1 MNIIHTADWHLGQT
15 FFGYERYREH
25 EVFLNWICDVIKE
38 REIDLLLIAG
48 DIFDSPNPSAEAQRM
63 FYSFLTKITNENRG
77 LQIILTA
84 GNHDSAARLEA
95 PNSLL
100 GVFNTTVS
108 GVVHYKNG
116 EIDYERMIVP
126 LKKGGCCLA
135 VPYLRLS
142 DLPEAENYS
151 EGVALLYNEL
161 YRRAKEMGY
170 SPVVAMGHLQA
181 SGAEVSVGDSSEY
194 AIIGGMEGIDAQ
206 FANEGIIY
214 TALGHL
220 HREQQVHKRANV
232 RYSGAPLPMSFAE
245 KRNSQSVTQ
254 IIIDDGGC
262 CDISLI
268 PFDVPVKLKSV
279 PSKAAPI
286 EDVIRALAEL
296 PDGNINENS
305 PFLEVNVLVKTVD
318 PTLRQQI
325 EDALVGKSIRLAR
338 IVATSTAIENGEQ
351 SAPMTYDDFKC
362 KNPIEIMQEI
372 YRKRCDG
379 EEMTEE
385 LLEKLNEV
393 IKEIQNEDIGNKGM

>member
-1 MNIIHTADWHLGQT
+1 MKIIHTADWHLGQT

-25 EVFLNWICDVIKE
+25 EVFLNWLCDVIKE

-63 FYSFLTKITNENRG
+63 FYSFLTKITNENKE

-100 GVFNTTVS
+100 GVFNTTIS
-108 GVVHYKNG
+108 GVVHYKNDG
-116 EIDYERMIVP
+116 IDYDRMIVP

-135 VPYLRLS
+135 VPYLRSS
-142 DLPEAENYS
+142 DLPKAENYS

-161 YRRAKEMGY
+161 YCRAKEMGH

-245 KRNSQSVTQ
+245 KKNSQSVTQ
-254 IIIDDGGC
+254 IIIDSEG

-286 EDVIRALAEL
+286 EDVVRVLAEL
-296 PDGNINENS
+296 PDGKINDNS
-305 PFLEVNVLVKTVD
+305 PFLEVNILVKTVD

-325 EDALVGKSIRLAR
+325 EDALVGKSVRLAR
-338 IVATSTAIENGEQ
+338 IVATSTAIQNGEQ
-351 SAPMTYDDFKC
+351 IAPMTYDDFKC

-372 YRKRCDG
+372 YRKKCDG

-393 IKEIQNEDIGNKGM
+393 IKEVQNEDISNKGM

>member
-1 MNIIHTADWHLGQT
+1 MKIIHTADWHLGQT

-25 EVFLNWICDVIKE
+25 EVFLNWLCDVIKE

-63 FYSFLTKITNENRG
+63 FYSFLTKITNENKE

-100 GVFNTTVS
+100 GVFNTTIS
-108 GVVHYKNG
+108 GVVHYKNDG
-116 EIDYERMIVP
+116 IDYDRMIVP

-135 VPYLRLS
+135 VPYLRSS

-161 YRRAKEMGY
+161 YRRAKEMGH

-245 KRNSQSVTQ
+245 KKNSQSVTQ
-254 IIIDDGGC
+254 IIIDSEG

-286 EDVIRALAEL
+286 EDVVRVLAEL
-296 PDGNINENS
+296 PDGKINDNS
-305 PFLEVNVLVKTVD
+305 PFLEVNILVKTVD

-325 EDALVGKSIRLAR
+325 EDALVGKSVRLAR
-338 IVATSTAIENGEQ
+338 IVATSTAIQNGEQ
-351 SAPMTYDDFKC
+351 IAPMTYDDFKC

-372 YRKRCDG
+372 YRKKCDG

-393 IKEIQNEDIGNKGM
+393 IKEVQNEDISNKGM

>member
-151 EGVALLYNEL
+151 EGVAQLYNEL

-194 AIIGGMEGIDAQ
+194 AIIGGMEGIDAK

-254 IIIDDGGC
+254 IIIDDGG

-325 EDALVGKSIRLAR
+325 EDALVGKSVRLAR

>member
-1 MNIIHTADWHLGQT
+1 MKIIHTADWHLGQT

-25 EVFLNWICDVIKE
+25 EVFLNWLCDVIKE

-63 FYSFLTKITNENRG
+63 FYSFLTKITNENKE

-100 GVFNTTVS
+100 GVFNTTIS
-108 GVVHYKNG
+108 GVVHYKNDG
-116 EIDYERMIVP
+116 IDYDRMIVP

-135 VPYLRLS
+135 VPYLRSS
-142 DLPEAENYS
+142 DLPKAENYS

-161 YRRAKEMGY
+161 YCRAKEMGH

-245 KRNSQSVTQ
+245 KKNSQSVTQ
-254 IIIDDGGC
+254 IIIDSEG

-286 EDVIRALAEL
+286 EDVVRALAEL
-296 PDGNINENS
+296 PDGKINDNS
-305 PFLEVNVLVKTVD
+305 PFLEVNILVKTVD

-325 EDALVGKSIRLAR
+325 EDALVGKSVRLAR

-351 SAPMTYDDFKC
+351 IAPMTYDDFKC

-372 YRKRCDG
+372 YRKKCDG

-393 IKEIQNEDIGNKGM
+393 IKEVQNEDISNKGM

>member
-1 MNIIHTADWHLGQT
+1 MKIIHTADWHLGQT

-25 EVFLNWICDVIKE
+25 EVFLNWLCDVIKE

-63 FYSFLTKITNENRG
+63 FYSFLTKITNENKE

-100 GVFNTTVS
+100 GVFNTTIS
-108 GVVHYKNG
+108 GVVHYKNDG
-116 EIDYERMIVP
+116 IDYERMIVP

-135 VPYLRLS
+135 VPYLRSS
-142 DLPEAENYS
+142 DLPKAENYS
-151 EGVALLYNEL
+151 EGVAQLYNEL
-161 YRRAKEMGY
+161 YCRAKEMGH

-245 KRNSQSVTQ
+245 KKNSQSVTQ
-254 IIIDDGGC
+254 IIIDSEG

-286 EDVIRALAEL
+286 EDVVRALAEL

-325 EDALVGKSIRLAR
+325 EDALVGKSVRLAR
-338 IVATSTAIENGEQ
+338 IVATSTAIQNGELI
-351 SAPMTYDDFKC
+351 APMTYDDFKC

-372 YRKRCDG
+372 YRKKCDG

-393 IKEIQNEDIGNKGM
+393 IKEVQNEDISNKGM

>member
-1 MNIIHTADWHLGQT
+1 MKIIHTADWHLGQT

-25 EVFLNWICDVIKE
+25 EVFLNWLCDVIKE

-63 FYSFLTKITNENRG
+63 FYSFLTKITNENKE

-100 GVFNTTVS
+100 GVFNTTIS
-108 GVVHYKNG
+108 GVVHYKNDG
-116 EIDYERMIVP
+116 IDYDRMIVP

-135 VPYLRLS
+135 VPYLRSS

-161 YRRAKEMGY
+161 YRRAKEMGH

-245 KRNSQSVTQ
+245 KKNSQSVTQ
-254 IIIDDGGC
+254 IIIDSEG

-286 EDVIRALAEL
+286 EDVVRALAEL
-296 PDGNINENS
+296 PDGKINDNS
-305 PFLEVNVLVKTVD
+305 PFLEVNILVKTVD

-325 EDALVGKSIRLAR
+325 EDALVGKSVRLAR
-338 IVATSTAIENGEQ
+338 IVATSTAIQNGEQ
-351 SAPMTYDDFKC
+351 IAPMTYDDFKC

-372 YRKRCDG
+372 YRKKCDG

-393 IKEIQNEDIGNKGM
+393 IKEVQNEDISNKGM

>member
-181 SGAEVSVGDSSEY
+181 SGTEVSVGDSSEY

-262 CDISLI
+262 DISLI

-325 EDALVGKSIRLAR
+325 EDALVGKSVRLAR

>member
-38 REIDLLLIAG
+38 RDIDLLLIAG

-262 CDISLI
+262 DISLI

-325 EDALVGKSIRLAR
+325 EDALVGKSVRLAR

>member
-1 MNIIHTADWHLGQT
+1 MKIIHTADWHLGQT

-25 EVFLNWICDVIKE
+25 EVFLNWLCDVIKE

-63 FYSFLTKITNENRG
+63 FYSFLTKITNENKE

-100 GVFNTTVS
+100 GVFNTTIS
-108 GVVHYKNG
+108 GVVHYKNDG
-116 EIDYERMIVP
+116 IDYDRMIVP

-135 VPYLRLS
+135 VPYLRSS

-161 YRRAKEMGY
+161 YCRAKEMGH

-245 KRNSQSVTQ
+245 KKNSQSVTQ
-254 IIIDDGGC
+254 IIIDSEG

-286 EDVIRALAEL
+286 EDVVRALAEL
-296 PDGNINENS
+296 PDGKINDNS
-305 PFLEVNVLVKTVD
+305 PFLEVNILVKTVD

-325 EDALVGKSIRLAR
+325 EDALVGKSVRLAR
-338 IVATSTAIENGEQ
+338 IVATSTAIQNGEHI
-351 SAPMTYDDFKC
+351 APMTYDDFKC

-372 YRKRCDG
+372 YRKKCDG

-393 IKEIQNEDIGNKGM
+393 IKEVQNEDIGNKGM

>member
-1 MNIIHTADWHLGQT
+1 MKIIHTADWHLGQT

-25 EVFLNWICDVIKE
+25 EVFLNWLCDVIKE

-63 FYSFLTKITNENRG
+63 FYSFLTKITNENKE

-100 GVFNTTVS
+100 GVFNTTIS
-108 GVVHYKNG
+108 GVVHYKNDG
-116 EIDYERMIVP
+116 IDYDRMIVP

-161 YRRAKEMGY
+161 YCRAKEMGH

-245 KRNSQSVTQ
+245 KKNSQSVTQ
-254 IIIDDGGC
+254 IIIDSEG

-286 EDVIRALAEL
+286 EDVVRALAEL
-296 PDGNINENS
+296 PDGKINDNS
-305 PFLEVNVLVKTVD
+305 PFLEVNILVKTVD

-325 EDALVGKSIRLAR
+325 EDALVGKSVRLAR
-338 IVATSTAIENGEQ
+338 IVATSTAIQNGELI
-351 SAPMTYDDFKC
+351 APMTYDDFKC

-372 YRKRCDG
+372 YRKKCDG

-393 IKEIQNEDIGNKGM
+393 IKEVQNEDISNKGM

>member
-1 MNIIHTADWHLGQT
+1 MKIIHTADWHLGQT

-25 EVFLNWICDVIKE
+25 EVFLNWLCDVIKE

-100 GVFNTTVS
+100 GVFNTTIS
-108 GVVHYKNG
+108 GVVHYKNDG
-116 EIDYERMIVP
+116 IDYDRMIVP

-161 YRRAKEMGY
+161 YCRAKEMGH

-254 IIIDDGGC
+254 IIIDSEG

-286 EDVIRALAEL
+286 EDVVRALAEL
-296 PDGNINENS
+296 PDGKINDNS
-305 PFLEVNVLVKTVD
+305 PFLEVNILVKTLD

-325 EDALVGKSIRLAR
+325 EDALVGKSVRLAR
-338 IVATSTAIENGEQ
+338 IVATSTAIESGEQ
-351 SAPMTYDDFKC
+351 IAPITYDDFKC

-372 YRKRCDG
+372 YRKKCDG

-393 IKEIQNEDIGNKGM
+393 IKEVQNEDIGNKGM

>member
-1 MNIIHTADWHLGQT
+1 MKIIHTADWHLGQT

-25 EVFLNWICDVIKE
+25 EVFLNWLCNVIKE

-63 FYSFLTKITNENRG
+63 FYSFLTKITNENKE

-100 GVFNTTVS
+100 GVFNTTIS
-108 GVVHYKNG
+108 GVVHYKNDG
-116 EIDYERMIVP
+116 IDYDRMIVP

-135 VPYLRLS
+135 VPYLRSS

-161 YRRAKEMGY
+161 YRRAKEMGH

-245 KRNSQSVTQ
+245 KKNSQSVTQ
-254 IIIDDGGC
+254 IIIDSEG

-279 PSKAAPI
+279 PSKSAPI
-286 EDVIRALAEL
+286 EDVVRALAEL
-296 PDGNINENS
+296 PDGKINDNS
-305 PFLEVNVLVKTVD
+305 PFLEVNILVKTVD

-325 EDALVGKSIRLAR
+325 EDALVGKSVRLAR
-338 IVATSTAIENGEQ
+338 IVATSTAIQNGEQ
-351 SAPMTYDDFKC
+351 IAPMTYDDFKC

-372 YRKRCDG
+372 YRKKCDG

-393 IKEIQNEDIGNKGM
+393 IKEVQNEDIGNKGM

>member
-1 MNIIHTADWHLGQT
+1 MKIIHTADWHLGQT

-25 EVFLNWICDVIKE
+25 EVFLNWLCDVIKE

-63 FYSFLTKITNENRG
+63 FYSFLTKITNENKE

-100 GVFNTTVS
+100 GVFNTTIS
-108 GVVHYKNG
+108 GVVHYKNDG
-116 EIDYERMIVP
+116 IDYDRMIVP

-161 YRRAKEMGY
+161 YCRAKEMGH

-245 KRNSQSVTQ
+245 KKKSQSVTQ
-254 IIIDDGGC
+254 IIIDSEG

-286 EDVIRALAEL
+286 EDVVRALAEL
-296 PDGNINENS
+296 PDGKINDNS
-305 PFLEVNVLVKTVD
+305 PFLEVNILVKTVD

-325 EDALVGKSIRLAR
+325 EDALVGKSVRLAR
-338 IVATSTAIENGEQ
+338 IVATSTAIQNGELI
-351 SAPMTYDDFKC
+351 APMTYDDFKC

-372 YRKRCDG
+372 YRKKCDG

-393 IKEIQNEDIGNKGM
+393 IKEVQNEDISNKGM

>member
-1 MNIIHTADWHLGQT
+1 MKIIHTADWHLGQT

-25 EVFLNWICDVIKE
+25 EVFLNWLCDVIKE

-63 FYSFLTKITNENRG
+63 FYSFLTKITNENKE

-100 GVFNTTVS
+100 GVFNTTIS
-108 GVVHYKNG
+108 GVVHYKNDG
-116 EIDYERMIVP
+116 IDYDRMIVP

-135 VPYLRLS
+135 VPYLRSS

-161 YRRAKEMGY
+161 YCRAKEMGH

-245 KRNSQSVTQ
+245 KKNSQSVTQ
-254 IIIDDGGC
+254 IIIDSEG

-286 EDVIRALAEL
+286 EDVVRALAEL
-296 PDGNINENS
+296 PDGKINDNS
-305 PFLEVNVLVKTVD
+305 PFLEVNILVKTVD

-325 EDALVGKSIRLAR
+325 EDALVGKSVRLAR
-338 IVATSTAIENGEQ
+338 IVATSTAIQNGEQ
-351 SAPMTYDDFKC
+351 IAPMTYDDFKC

-372 YRKRCDG
+372 YRKKCDG

-393 IKEIQNEDIGNKGM
+393 IKEVQNEDISNKGM

>member
-262 CDISLI
+262 DISLI

-325 EDALVGKSIRLAR
+325 EDALVGKSVRLAR